1 MGGSFDP
8 VHNAHMGMARL
19 ALERLGLEEIHF
31 LPVFRPPH
39 KMERPL
45 SAEHQ
50 RYAMLV
56 LATQP
61 ELRFKVSSEELTRE
75 RPSYTIDTLKR
86 LRETESS
93 RRWYFLAGADTFAE
107 IETWKQARS
116 VLELVDFIVF
126 PRNGITLAEMMKRLP
141 DWANRRLIEHTG
153 PELEPPLAA
162 GPDTGVH
169 WVPLAVPAVSSTD
182 VRERAAAGGDLS
194 SLVPEPVAHYIE
206 RYGLYRDEEG
216 LKR

>member
-1 MGGSFDP
+1 M
-8 VHNAHMGMARL
+8 HNAHMGMARL
-19 ALERLGLEEIHF
+19 ALERLGVEEVHF

-39 KMERPL
+39 KMDRPL
-45 SAEHQ
+45 SAEHH
-50 RYAMLV
+50 RYSMLV

-61 ELRFKVSSEELTRE
+61 EPRFRVSSEELTRE
-75 RPSYTIDTLKR
+75 GRSYTIDTLKR
-86 LRETESS
+86 LREAGDD

-107 IETWKQARS
+107 IETWKRAKN

-126 PRNGITLAEMMKRLP
+126 PRNGITLQKMKKRLP
-141 DWANRRLIEHTG
+141 DWAARRLIEHAG
-153 PELEPPLAA
+153 PELKPALAA
-162 GPDTGVH
+162 SPQPGVH
-169 WVPLAVPAVSSTD
+169 WIPLEVPAVSSTD

-206 RYGLYRDEEG
+206 RNGLYRDEEG